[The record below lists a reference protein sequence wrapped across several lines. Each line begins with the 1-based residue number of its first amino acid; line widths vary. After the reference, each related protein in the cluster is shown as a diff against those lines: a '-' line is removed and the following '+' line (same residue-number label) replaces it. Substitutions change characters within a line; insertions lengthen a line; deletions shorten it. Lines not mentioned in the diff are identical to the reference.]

1 MRHGP
6 LLWTEVYLGH
16 YYVLNL
22 QPVQIL
28 VFFVHGI
35 STDASL
41 IKKKTFQKN
50 SVVKIF
56 IIFLRQPSRAVVH
69 V

>member
-16 YYVLNL
+16 YYVLTL

-41 IKKKTFQKN
+41 IKQWSMYEVN
-50 SVVKIF
+50 SKASMAGLSPNF
-56 IIFLRQPSRAVVH
+56 TQLL
-69 V
+69 